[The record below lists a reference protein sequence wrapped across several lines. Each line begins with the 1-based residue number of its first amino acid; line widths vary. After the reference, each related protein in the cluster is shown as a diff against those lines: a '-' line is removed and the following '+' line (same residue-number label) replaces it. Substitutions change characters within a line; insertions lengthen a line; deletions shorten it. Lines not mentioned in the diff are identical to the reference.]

1 MIQIKSA
8 ATYGLLKDGIVR
20 PMTKDSGPFETT
32 AEAEARLVA
41 QGHAEYVGSEEEA
54 TATEPKP
61 LGDLT
66 QKELRKLGK
75 EYGLTFKVGMTKAE
89 MVAQIEEHLSNDEPI
104 GMSDTP
110 PDETVEEETE
120 DEDDGEDAPSF
131 DAAEAVV

>member
-1 MIQIKSA
+1 MIQIVSA

-20 PMTKDSGPFETT
+20 PMTKDSGPFETS

-41 QGHAEYVGSEEEA
+41 QGHAEYVGSVDPIGMDDMPPEGAVEEEA
-54 TATEPKP
+54 AAEPRP
-61 LGDLT
+61 LEDLT
-66 QKELRKLGK
+66 AKELRALGK

-89 MVAQIEEHLSNDEPI
+89 MIAQIEEAQMP
-104 GMSDTP
+104 
-110 PDETVEEETE
+110 